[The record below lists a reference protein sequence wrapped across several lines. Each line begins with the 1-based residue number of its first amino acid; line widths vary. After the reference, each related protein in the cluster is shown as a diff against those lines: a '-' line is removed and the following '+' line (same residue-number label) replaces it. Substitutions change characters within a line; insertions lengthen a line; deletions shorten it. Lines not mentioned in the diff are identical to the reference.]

1 MLATAPMSTAN
12 GSMLEETRHYAPL
25 DADKGKLD
33 DVPDTHWRFL
43 TEELLPYYETD
54 SHFFVHA
61 NAYPDIPL
69 AEQPDFMLY
78 WEQLNDPPQH
88 ESGKTMICGHTS
100 QKSGLPITNGHA
112 ICIDTWACGQGW
124 LSCLDVASGK
134 IWQARQSGE
143 RRELWLDELPQT
155 G

>member
-1 MLATAPMSTAN
+1 MSTAN

-78 WEQLNDPPQH
+78 WEQLNAPPQH

-100 QKSGLPITNGHA
+100 QKSGLPITSGHA

-143 RRELWLDELPQT
+143 RRELWLDELPKT